1 MKYKAHI
8 SMYFDVDTLKTL
20 DYKFDSDEEFFDFM
34 VDYFANKINLVANTE
49 ELFSFIKTEIVKK
62 DDASE

>member
-1 MKYKAHI
+1 
-8 SMYFDVDTLKTL
+8 MYFDVDTLKTL